1 MEMQSY
7 SKFSTPTA
15 GTMAP
20 MSVPDD
26 SPDNAIKDRVQIAEA
41 KAAVKTLLKHVNS
54 LDEFAVNTHQKA
66 DSAFF
71 DVRGEIAN
79 LHCAISGVHTLFEQ
93 LDERVTKL
101 ESVNEEKGAWCALG
115 LGCTPHRT
123 RTTDAKETRLRRS
136 CSCVYRGEVAGAQ
149 DFETWPARG
158 SNGDDDGRVRSV
170 VVERVLA
177 MKIGLRVR
185 VSRRCLCTTCSSA
198 REPLREPLRV
208 LLYAARDTPSELRR
222 ACCMPPSRCLC
233 I

>member
-1 MEMQSY
+1 MQSY

-15 GTMAP
+15 GTMPP

-158 SNGDDDGRVRSV
+158 SNGDDDGRDRSV

-185 VSRRCLCTTCSSA
+185 VSRTRCVPKC
-198 REPLREPLRV
+198 E
-208 LLYAARDTPSELRR
+208 LLASTRGICRGATVMRPW
-222 ACCMPPSRCLC
+222 
-233 I
+233 